1 LDFWGG
7 ENFFFF
13 LGFFFFFFFC
23 FFFFLGGGGG
33 GGEETPHIKWMN
45 QPCMLSAIRLENQ
58 WRWELIPGQVSLAAA
73 HRPAGKSGDLASS
86 FPACRIAG
94 PGQSSWSESRHP
106 CLPGCLCHQP
116 SYWSM
121 HMS

>member
-1 LDFWGG
+1 MAGIYEGGKIMFKFWR
-7 ENFFFF
+7 
-13 LGFFFFFFFC
+13 C
-23 FFFFLGGGGG
+23 FFEGGK
-33 GGEETPHIKWMN
+33 ETS
-45 QPCMLSAIRLENQ
+45 CMLSAIRLENQ
-58 WRWELIPGQVSLAAA
+58 WRRELIPGQVSLAAA

-121 HMS
+121 HTS